1 MKAKSKINNG
11 RSRKGVNRYIDEE
24 FAKILDEIKKSRIIL
39 GLDEPT
45 KVRADWRI
53 TLAIARHPSLK
64 NKIVEDVIHAN
75 LDLP

>member
-1 MKAKSKINNG
+1 MKAKDKINNG

-24 FAKILDEIKKSRIIL
+24 FAKILDEIKKSRIAL
-39 GLDEPT
+39 GMDKPNNM
-45 KVRADWRI
+45 KADWRI

-64 NKIVEDVIHAN
+64 DKIVEDVIHAN